1 MEVTPAKP
9 SDILLYAVDS
19 SITQMMTLSLDTN
32 EVMGGSAMA
41 TLVSWV
47 QSKLE
52 KHNSNSH
59 SIIIHSEPKGS
70 RQSM

>member
-9 SDILLYAVDS
+9 SLYVVNS
-19 SITQMMTLSLDTN
+19 SITQILSLTLDTN